1 MEQFEGVMNPIY
13 SDVAYVEKL
22 RKELAEAEPYP
33 HSVLNPLCNHDFLV
47 KVHNEVKENLKANFK
62 ETDLYKLFQTDE
74 LSTLSEE
81 TLMKEMPNLLKLRK
95 VLYSKEWRE
104 TVSKIAHCNAELNE
118 VLTDRIDCSINA
130 YANSCHLLC
139 HDDVIGTRCLSY
151 IIYLPNPEEEW
162 KPEDGGAV
170 ELYPLDSNSIV
181 TKEVQQSKATDGKMN
196 GLTQEQGIPVTNPTK
211 CLLPNFNQM
220 LLFKVLPGKSYHS
233 VQEVF
238 NKDSPRLSISGW
250 YHTEQPPIGSD
261 FSSLKLIMKYG
272 DEQLPVTPLP
282 KEEKEE
288 EEEEDEEEE
297 NEELNDEDIDFLK
310 KYIAK
315 EYLNMK
321 NLKKLQ
327 KNFIKNSSIQ
337 LQEFLR
343 KDFFL
348 KLQKEMILIDSK
360 EGLGKGKPSLD
371 YEIGLKDN
379 SLWKLVG
386 PCHKRRYLQLIDNF
400 NGANNDDNT
409 SSELGNLHSHLA
421 EQLSFLKN
429 TLFLHQSFLK
439 LVRIMTTLPLKGYR
453 SEVRRFRPGLDYT
466 VAHYGIITREPWLDM
481 NLCFVNDDK
490 DFETAVFAEQ
500 NKQKKNKKRKEV
512 PSLKKKLKKSK
523 KLPSLR
529 KSKKDEESNS
539 EVEEGEEEYQEEDQ
553 SEEKALDDEDYGS
566 DYGELWEDGDVG
578 GFECYIEA
586 ENDADNVEAAE
597 VYRYKKDLGE
607 EKEEEENTT
616 LLSLSACSNSLS
628 LVLRDEGIMK
638 FIKYVSANAPGS
650 RWDVAVE
657 FELEKTD
664 EDDEEEEDDE
674 ENEESDED
682 DDEDEDEDA

>member
-1 MEQFEGVMNPIY
+1 MEQFEGVINPIY

-22 RKELAEAEPYP
+22 KKEFAEAEPYP

-47 KVHNEVKENLKANFK
+47 KVHNEIKENLKANFK

-104 TVSKIAHCNAELNE
+104 TVSKIANCNAELNE

-282 KEEKEE
+282 KEEKEK
-288 EEEEDEEEE
+288 EDDEEE

-310 KYIAK
+310 QYIAK
-315 EYLNMK
+315 EY
-321 NLKKLQ
+321 
-327 KNFIKNSSIQ
+327 
-337 LQEFLR
+337 
-343 KDFFL
+343 
-348 KLQKEMILIDSK
+348 
-360 EGLGKGKPSLD
+360 
-371 YEIGLKDN
+371 
-379 SLWKLVG
+379 
-386 PCHKRRYLQLIDNF
+386 
-400 NGANNDDNT
+400 
-409 SSELGNLHSHLA
+409 
-421 EQLSFLKN
+421 
-429 TLFLHQSFLK
+429 
-439 LVRIMTTLPLKGYR
+439 
-453 SEVRRFRPGLDYT
+453 
-466 VAHYGIITREPWLDM
+466 
-481 NLCFVNDDK
+481 
-490 DFETAVFAEQ
+490 
-500 NKQKKNKKRKEV
+500 
-512 PSLKKKLKKSK
+512 
-523 KLPSLR
+523 
-529 KSKKDEESNS
+529 
-539 EVEEGEEEYQEEDQ
+539 
-553 SEEKALDDEDYGS
+553 
-566 DYGELWEDGDVG
+566 
-578 GFECYIEA
+578 
-586 ENDADNVEAAE
+586 
-597 VYRYKKDLGE
+597 
-607 EKEEEENTT
+607 
-616 LLSLSACSNSLS
+616 
-628 LVLRDEGIMK
+628 
-638 FIKYVSANAPGS
+638 
-650 RWDVAVE
+650 
-657 FELEKTD
+657 
-664 EDDEEEEDDE
+664 
-674 ENEESDED
+674 
-682 DDEDEDEDA
+682 